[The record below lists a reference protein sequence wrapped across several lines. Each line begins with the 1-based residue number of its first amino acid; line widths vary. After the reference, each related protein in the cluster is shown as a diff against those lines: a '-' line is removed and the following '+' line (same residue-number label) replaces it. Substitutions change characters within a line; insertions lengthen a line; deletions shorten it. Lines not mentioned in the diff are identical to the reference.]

1 MKTFH
6 TQEASGKVPRMQA
19 AAAPEPHR
27 DGPAP
32 NPFETSPR
40 QAAQRQVLTQLKNG
54 NKGGGK
60 KDGGKKVGDKPK
72 VSEAEMRKRR
82 QQSKDDRHANNAA
95 MYSADAVKRQEKK
108 LSAKEVREINKDV
121 DGHASRDGTK
131 KQNAATTK
139 SLAEAKKATERK
151 IAEKKQQ
158 EKARKEKEA
167 EDWKKDFHRDKK
179 DRGGAGGGIGILVGA
194 Q

>member
-1 MKTFH
+1 MKIFH
-6 TQEASGKVPRMQA
+6 TEEASGNVTRKQA
-19 AAAPEPHR
+19 AATPGPHR
-27 DGPAP
+27 AEPAP

-40 QAAQRQVLTQLKNG
+40 QAAQRRVVTQLKNG

-60 KDGGKKVGDKPK
+60 KDGDKRQ

-82 QQSKDDRHANNAA
+82 QQSKDDRQANNAA
-95 MYSADAVKRQEKK
+95 KYSVDAVRQQEKK
-108 LSAKEVREINKDV
+108 LSAKEVREINKEV
-121 DGHASRDGTK
+121 EGHASRDGNK

-139 SLAEAKKATERK
+139 SLAEARKATERK

-158 EKARKEKEA
+158 ERARQEKEA
-167 EDWKKDFHRDKK
+167 EDWKRNFHQDKK
-179 DRGGAGGGIGILVGA
+179 DRGGAGGGLGILVGA